1 MSVRKPFLLP
11 SILVAGLAMA
21 VLPAGSTYASATK
34 DAQGVTA
41 SQILIG
47 TSGPLTGPIAAY
59 GAVSEGA
66 NAYFQYVNAHGGING
81 RKIKLIMLDDQYQP
95 DLGVVNA
102 RKLVAAH
109 VFATVSL
116 LGTSVVEAME
126 PILLKAGIPMTGV
139 ATGSSHLTFP
149 PNPKVWGFEPTYT
162 LEGHLLLAWAV
173 HHRGVRT
180 IGVFYQND
188 DFGREGLAAL
198 QQEAKKDHVRIVA
211 TASYN
216 PTGTDFTSQAETL
229 VTANPQAIFEFSVP
243 EPTAQFMKDLQE
255 FGYKGQQYVSD
266 VSGDPFFMFLLAG
279 SAFNNVYSDGYMPS
293 LNTARTR
300 NFVNAWKKYY
310 PTQPASQVAE
320 SGWVEAQI
328 LAHAITMCGNNLTWA
343 NLQKQMNSIRNWTG
357 ALTLGPVTYTPKFH
371 AGTNEIQMV
380 QADGKFKTMRPVS
393 GLIQYVETKSA
404 LQP

>member
-1 MSVRKPFLLP
+1 MRRPIILS

-21 VLPAGSTYASATK
+21 VLPSGSTLASTSK

-41 SQILIG
+41 HQILIG

-66 NAYFQYVNAHGGING
+66 NAYFQYLNSLGGING

-95 DLGVVNA
+95 DLGAVNA
-102 RKLVAAH
+102 RKLVADH

-116 LGTSVVEAME
+116 LGTSVVEAMQ

-139 ATGSSHLTFP
+139 ATGSSHFTFP
-149 PNPKVWGFEPTYT
+149 PNEKIWGFEPTYT
-162 LEGHLLLAWAV
+162 LEGHLLLSWAA

-198 QQEAKKDHVRIVA
+198 QQQAKKDNVRIVA

-216 PTGTDFTSQAETL
+216 PTATDFTTQAETL
-229 VTANPQAIFEFSVP
+229 VAANPQAIFEFSVP
-243 EPTAQFMKDLQE
+243 EPTAQFMKDLKT
-255 FGYKGQQYVSD
+255 FNYHGQQYVSD

-279 SAFNNVYSDGYMPS
+279 SAFNNVYTDAYMPQIS
-293 LNTARTR
+293 NTARTR
-300 NFVNAWKKYY
+300 NFIAAWKKYY
-310 PTQPASQVAE
+310 PNQPVNQVAE

-328 LAHAITMCGNNLTWA
+328 LAHAIALCGQNLTWP
-343 NLQKQMNSIRNWTG
+343 NLVKQMNSIYNWKG
-357 ALTLGPVTYTPKFH
+357 ALSLEPITYTKKFH
-371 AGTNEIQMV
+371 AGTNEIEIV
-380 QADGKFKTMRPVS
+380 QADGKTKSMRPVS
-393 GLIQYVETKSA
+393 GPEKYVETKSA

>member
-1 MSVRKPFLLP
+1 MRKSVLLS
-11 SILVAGLAMA
+11 SILAAGLAAA
-21 VLPAGSTYASATK
+21 VLPVGSSASSTK

-66 NAYFQYVNAHGGING
+66 NAYFQYLNAHGGIHG
-81 RKIKLIMLDDQYQP
+81 RKIKLLMFDDQYQP

-102 RKLVAAH
+102 RKLVSDH

-126 PILLKAGIPMTGV
+126 PILLKAGIPMTGI

-162 LEGHLLLAWAV
+162 LEGHLLLAWAA

-188 DFGREGLAAL
+188 DFGNEGLAAL
-198 QQEAKKDHVRIVA
+198 QQEARKDHVRIVA

-216 PTGTDFTSQAETL
+216 PTDTDFTTQAETL
-229 VTANPQAIFEFSVP
+229 VAADPQAIFEFSVP
-243 EPTAQFMKDLQE
+243 EPTAQFMKDLKE
-255 FGYKGQQYVSD
+255 FNYRGQQYVSD
-266 VSGDPFFMFLLAG
+266 VSGDPFFMFYLAG
-279 SAFNNVYSDGYMPS
+279 SAFDNVYTDGYMPS
-293 LNTARTR
+293 LGTSRTAA
-300 NFVNAWKKYY
+300 FVTAWKKYY
-310 PTQPASQVAE
+310 PNQPVNQVAE

-328 LAHAITMCGNNLTWA
+328 LAHAIALCGNNLTWA
-343 NLQKQMNSIRNWTG
+343 NLQKQMNGIRNWRG

-371 AGTNEIQMV
+371 AGTNEIQIM
-380 QADGKFKTMRPVS
+380 QADAKTGSMRPMS
-393 GLIQYVETKSA
+393 GLEKYVETKSA